1 MRNILNTQL
10 SKCSLKRLILD
21 SYQKSSGASLGS
33 DLANII
39 MTQCKKSI
47 VDDIIN
53 TQDMLIIVYYL

>member
-10 SKCSLKRLILD
+10 SKYSLKRLILD

-33 DLANII
+33 DLANKI